1 MRPGIEGDQNLGDGS
16 KLVTC
21 AACYETMSIL
31 ENSVFAISVRN
42 DKLRWLLISL
52 KFVAI
57 ALGGLYT
64 WAAVI
69 SYSMNE
75 DGINYLD
82 IGDAYMRGDWQTAI
96 NPIWSPMYSW
106 ILGPV
111 MHFLNPPMQWEF
123 PVVHL
128 VNFAIYLLALVCF
141 DFFWRQVMRCKAIST
156 AGSSG
161 TRYVSL
167 PEWAWWTLGYLLFI
181 TSALDLIGVWSVT
194 PDMLMAAF
202 VYLAAALILRIR
214 LGDANWRTFIL
225 LGFVLGLAYLTKTV
239 MFPLSIVVLGISL
252 FSVGNVRRAVPRVL
266 VAALVFLLISVPFV
280 AALSMLKGEFTLGDA
295 GTLTYARY
303 LNGVPYPHWQGD
315 PPGNGVPEHPTRR
328 IFEEPPIYEFGE
340 PVGGTYPVAYNPA
353 YWYEGVVVHF
363 DLERQLD
370 YLSFSTLFYLDLFFR
385 QQAGLLVGMLLLYLM
400 SHWRPLPV
408 TEIISKWGLVILAL
422 AAFGTYA
429 LINVLG
435 RYVAVFVVL
444 FWAGLLIN
452 VRLHDSQTS
461 RRLAFLLSIVM
472 ILFMLVNIAT
482 FNLEGFRD
490 LVGWG
495 NPHQAVVSQ
504 AKPPSWPGEVAEE
517 LHRLGVQP
525 GDKVAIIGYG
535 FNSFWARLAR
545 VKIVA
550 EMLWVEADGFWLGDA
565 ALQSEV
571 LQAFAS
577 TGAEA
582 IVAENVPSYASLPG
596 WHRVG
601 DSDYYIYIFGS

>member
-1 MRPGIEGDQNLGDGS
+1 MNALQNNVPF
-16 KLVTC
+16 VT
-21 AACYETMSIL
+21 
-31 ENSVFAISVRN
+31 
-42 DKLRWLLISL
+42 DKTFQSRWLPILL
-52 KFVAI
+52 RLMAI
-57 ALGGLYT
+57 ALGSLQT
-64 WAAVI
+64 WAAVV

-82 IGDAYMRGDWQTAI
+82 IGDAYMRGDWQAAV
-96 NPIWSPMYSW
+96 NSIWSPVYSW
-106 ILGPV
+106 ILGLV
-111 MHFLNPPMQWEF
+111 MHFLNPPMRWEF
-123 PVVHL
+123 PLVHL
-128 VNFAIYLLALVCF
+128 VNFVIFLIALVCF
-141 DFFWRQVMRCKAIST
+141 DLFWRQVMRCKEINT
-156 AGSSG
+156 AGAAG
-161 TRYVSL
+161 PRYVTL
-167 PEWAWWTLGYLLFI
+167 PEWAWWVLGYLLFI
-181 TSALDLIGVWSVT
+181 TSALHLTGIWSVT

-202 VYLAAALILRIR
+202 VYLAGGLILRIR
-214 LGDANWRTFIL
+214 QANAKWRTFIL
-225 LGFVLGLAYLTKTV
+225 LGLVLGLGYLTKTV

-266 VAALVFLLISVPFV
+266 VAALIFLLISVPFV
-280 AALSMLKGEFTLGDA
+280 AALSVLKGEFTLGDA

-315 PPGNGVPEHPTRR
+315 SPGNGVPEHPTRR
-328 IFEEPPIYEFGE
+328 IFEAPPIYEFGT
-340 PVGGTYPVAYNPA
+340 PVGGTYPVSYNPA
-353 YWYEGVVVHF
+353 YWYEGVVVRF

-370 YLSFSTLFYLDLFFR
+370 YLSFSALFYFDLFFR
-385 QQAGLLVGMLLLYLM
+385 QQAGLLAGMLLLYLM
-400 SHWRPLPV
+400 SHWRPLPI

-435 RYVAVFVVL
+435 SYVDVFVVL

-461 RRLAFLLSIVM
+461 RRLAFMLSVAM
-472 ILFMLVNIAT
+472 VLFMLVNIAA
-482 FNLEGFRD
+482 FNLEGFRN

-495 NPHQAVVSQ
+495 NPHQPVVSQ
-504 AKPPSWPGEVAEE
+504 AKPLSWPGEVAEE

-535 FNSFWARLAR
+535 FNSFWARLAH
-545 VKIVA
+545 VQIVA
-550 EMLWVEADGFWLGDA
+550 EMLWIEADGFWLGDA

-582 IVAENVPSYASLPG
+582 VVAENVPGYASLSG
-596 WHRVG
+596 WHQVG
-601 DSDYYIYIFGS
+601 NSNYYIYIFGS